1 MNKKNFPFYIPLLL
15 ILPLI
20 VNCVEKNEAAAEY
33 FERYFKY
40 QDFIQTEFK
49 DDPVRGILYGNPET
63 DAEEKFYKKDGY
75 FALSFRL
82 NDIGRS
88 GFKKELSDAPF
99 QIFPQSPYS
108 IFVKAEPAEFYK
120 KPTYKVTRT
129 VEMFSPEVS
138 VFDIFPMI
146 EETVEHLRN
155 SETNQILEHSPL
167 QKFLCRQFDC
177 EIKKENGEIFLM
189 YTLSER
195 MKEQFPISYKKWNKR
210 LGQVSF
216 RFQLFQPGG
225 FTKGWEFYNEG
236 KKLILGI
243 PDSPKGYWSSPR
255 TLYLRTYLFLN
266 IYGLKIDIRGLG
278 YTLKFSRS
286 GNTDTVTGYYNK
298 IPETTIGGRF
308 LSIFPPGAVNFFIP
322 GNMDEYFDGSFKLL
336 VEGSDGKGGTRFATK
351 TKRNGN
357 KTRVLLTAE
366 SEIFRDRFLPFK
378 SSDEDD
384 EPGFF
389 SELGKNIVLDLRGK

>member
-1 MNKKNFPFYIPLLL
+1 MNKKIVSCYIPLLL
-15 ILPLI
+15 LLPFI
-20 VNCVEKNEAAAEY
+20 GNCVRKNPHAADY

-49 DDPVRGILYGNPET
+49 DDPIRGILYGNPEA
-63 DAEEKFYKKDGY
+63 DSEEKFYKKDGY
-75 FALSFRL
+75 LSLSFRL
-82 NDIGRS
+82 SENGGR
-88 GFKKELSDAPF
+88 FRKELSNSPLSV
-99 QIFPQSPYS
+99 FPESPYS
-108 IFVKAEPAEFYK
+108 IFVKAEPAEFYT
-120 KPTYKVTRT
+120 KPIYKVTRT
-129 VEMFSPEVS
+129 VEMLSPEVS

-146 EETVEHLRN
+146 EDTVEHLRG
-155 SETNQILEHSPL
+155 SEANQVLEHSSL
-167 QKFLCRQFDC
+167 QKFLCHQFDC
-177 EIKKENGEIFLM
+177 EIKKEDGEVFLM

-243 PDSPKGYWSSPR
+243 PNSPKGYWSSPK
-255 TLYLRTYLFLN
+255 TLYLRTYLFIN
-266 IYGLKIDIRGLG
+266 IFGLKIDIRGLG
-278 YTLKFSRS
+278 YTLKFNRS
-286 GNTDTVTGYYNK
+286 GNTDTVSGYFSK

-322 GNMDEYFDGSFKLL
+322 GNMEEYFEGSFKLL
-336 VEGSDGKGGTRFATK
+336 VEGSDGKGGTRVETK

-357 KTRVLLTAE
+357 KTKVLLTAE

-384 EPGFF
+384 EPAFF
-389 SELGKNIVLDLRGK
+389 PELGKNIVLDLRGK

>member
-1 MNKKNFPFYIPLLL
+1 MNRKIFTSYISLLL
-15 ILPLI
+15 LLPFI
-20 VNCVEKNEAAAEY
+20 GCVRKNSHAADY

-49 DDPVRGILYGNPET
+49 DDPVRGILYGNPEA
-63 DAEEKFYKKDGY
+63 DSEEKFYKKDGY
-75 FALSFRL
+75 LALSFRL
-82 NDIGRS
+82 SETGGR
-88 GFKKELSDAPF
+88 FRKELSDSPLSV
-99 QIFPQSPYS
+99 FPESPYS
-108 IFVKAEPAEFYK
+108 IFVKTEPAEFYT
-120 KPTYKVTRT
+120 KPIYKITRT
-129 VEMFSPEVS
+129 TEMLSPEVS
-138 VFDIFPMI
+138 VFDVFPLI
-146 EETVEHLRN
+146 DETIEHLRK
-155 SETNQILEHSPL
+155 SEPNQVLEHSSL
-167 QKFLCRQFDC
+167 QKFLCHHFDC
-177 EIKKENGEIFLM
+177 EIKKENGELFLS

-195 MKEQFPISYKKWNKR
+195 MKEQFPIAYKKWNKR

-243 PDSPKGYWSSPR
+243 PDSPKGYWASPK
-255 TLYLRTYLFLN
+255 TLYLRTYLFIN
-266 IYGLKIDIRGLG
+266 VFGLKIDIRGLG

-286 GNTDTVTGYYNK
+286 GNTDTVTGYYSK

-322 GNMDEYFDGSFKLL
+322 GNMDEYFEGSFKLM
-336 VEGSDGKGGTRFATK
+336 VEGSDGKGGTRFENK

-357 KTRVLLTAE
+357 KTKVVLTTE

-384 EPGFF
+384 EPAFF
-389 SELGKNIVLDLRGK
+389 PELGKNIVLDLRGR